1 MIRVL
6 PAMSSP
12 DVDVVVVGAGIHGAG
27 VAQAAAAAGYGVLI
41 LEQADIASGTSGRS
55 SKLIHGGLRYLE
67 TGQFRLVR
75 ECLRERALLLRNAP
89 GLVRLVP
96 HHIPV
101 YRETRRRPAFLR
113 AGLGLY
119 ALLGGLGPEVRFRSL
134 PRNDWPTLDGLRQSG
149 LQAVFRYF
157 DAQTDDAEL
166 TRAVVRSAETLGA
179 RLLMPARLLDAVA
192 DHASV
197 HVRYR
202 DASGVSRLRC
212 AVLINAAGP
221 WVDAVL
227 KSIEPATSG
236 PAMEWVAGS
245 HIVLPH
251 RLTRGVYYTE
261 APRDGRAVFVMPWRD
276 DLTLVGT
283 TERRYQGDPA
293 AVAPSADEVAYL
305 LETVCHYFPG
315 YTRLEPVEAFAGLR
329 TLPADGGSAFTRSRD
344 TRLNLSHHGRVLSI
358 YGGKLTAYRATA
370 ARALARVRDILPER
384 EVRADTARIPLRDA
398 ASDGMPGQGPG
409 AEG

>member
-1 MIRVL
+1 MRVL
-6 PAMSSP
+6 PAMGLP

-27 VAQAAAAAGYGVLI
+27 VAQAVAAAGYSVLI
-41 LEQADIASGTSGRS
+41 LEQAAVASGTSGRS

-67 TGQFRLVR
+67 TGQFRLVH

-101 YRETRRRPAFLR
+101 YRATRRRPALLR

-119 ALLGGLGPEVRFRSL
+119 ALLGGLGPEVRFRAL
-134 PRNDWPTLDGLRQSG
+134 PRNDWPALDGLRQSG
-149 LQAVFRYF
+149 LQAVYRYF

-192 DHASV
+192 DRASV
-197 HVRYR
+197 HVHYR
-202 DASGVSRLRC
+202 DASGTSRLHC
-212 AVLINAAGP
+212 AALINAAGP
-221 WVDAVL
+221 WVDTVL
-227 KSIEPATSG
+227 RSIEPATPG
-236 PAMEWVAGS
+236 PDMERVAGS
-245 HIVLPH
+245 HIVLPY
-251 RLTRGVYYTE
+251 RLMRGVYYTE
-261 APRDGRAVFVMPWRD
+261 APRDGRAVFIMPWRD
-276 DLTLVGT
+276 GQTLVGT

-293 AVAPSADEVAYL
+293 TVAPSADEVAYL
-305 LETVCHYFPG
+305 LEAARHYFPEC
-315 YTRLEPVEAFAGLR
+315 TQLEPVEAFAGLR
-329 TLPADGGSAFTRSRD
+329 TLPADEGSAFMRSRD

-370 ARALARVRDILPER
+370 ARALARIRVVLPER
-384 EVRADTARIPLRDA
+384 AVRADTACIPLR
-398 ASDGMPGQGPG
+398 
-409 AEG
+409 